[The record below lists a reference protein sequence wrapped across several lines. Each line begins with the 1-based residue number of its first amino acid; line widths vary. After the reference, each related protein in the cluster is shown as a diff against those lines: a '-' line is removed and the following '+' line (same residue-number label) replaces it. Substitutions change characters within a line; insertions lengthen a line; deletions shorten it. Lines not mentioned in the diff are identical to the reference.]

1 MLLSFL
7 NINNRLVQGSAS
19 RMRTNSGMSMRSA
32 LNLKCGSKSADII
45 RKTFAMDVC
54 LNDPQK
60 LYLKQF
66 ANNIYAV

>member
-1 MLLSFL
+1 
-7 NINNRLVQGSAS
+7 
-19 RMRTNSGMSMRSA
+19 MRTNSGMSMRSA